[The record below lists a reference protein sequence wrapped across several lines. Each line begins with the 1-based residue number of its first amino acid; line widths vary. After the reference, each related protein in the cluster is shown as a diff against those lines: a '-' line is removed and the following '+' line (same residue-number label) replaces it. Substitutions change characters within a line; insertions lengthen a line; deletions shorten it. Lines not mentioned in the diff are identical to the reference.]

1 MWNQFIIESLKNSE
15 ISAKRCLHCT
25 VKLHEGS
32 LRALVV
38 YPLVWRWRVVLAGI
52 DSVNNAATSQRLQ
65 GLNIVSPGILGIL
78 TRITTNNTPEHGNV
92 CVLVLALSHAKYC
105 NNDCIRQQSWL
116 THCVSPHYPGGR
128 WLVTSWQWSCVRD
141 SVTRR
146 DANCGNIIYSG
157 HTDCRLRHTA
167 HPRSN

>member
-1 MWNQFIIESLKNSE
+1 ML
-15 ISAKRCLHCT
+15 ALHCET
-25 VKLHEGS
+25 SRRFVESSSGVS
-32 LRALVV
+32 A
-38 YPLVWRWRVVLAGI
+38 
-52 DSVNNAATSQRLQ
+52 SVAVTCRIGRYWQCKQCRHFTAACKDW
-65 GLNIVSPGILGIL
+65 ILCPRGNSGYK

-157 HTDCRLRHTA
+157 HTYCRLRHTA